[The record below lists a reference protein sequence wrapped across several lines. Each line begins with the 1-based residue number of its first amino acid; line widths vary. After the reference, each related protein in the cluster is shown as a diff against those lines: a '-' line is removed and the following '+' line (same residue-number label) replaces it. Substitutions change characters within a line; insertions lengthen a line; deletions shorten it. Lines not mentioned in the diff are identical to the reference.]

1 MPCVTIRPRARQ
13 DLIDHFVFIA
23 QDNLDAAQRF
33 LKEAEHAFGELTDMP
48 ALGRLRNF
56 DNPRLAGMRC
66 RSIPRFENYL
76 IFYRPVEEGIEVIRV
91 LHGAR
96 DLNGIFEA

>member
-1 MPCVTIRPRARQ
+1 M
-13 DLIDHFVFIA
+13 A

-33 LKEAEHAFGELTDMP
+33 FEEAEQAFRELAEIP
-48 ALGRLRNF
+48 ALGRARNF

-76 IFYRPVEEGIEVIRV
+76 IFYRPVDNGIEVIRV

-96 DLNGIFEA
+96 DLNEIFEA

>member
-1 MPCVTIRPRARQ
+1 MPCVTIRPQARQ

-33 LKEAEHAFGELTDMP
+33 LKEAEQAFRELTDMP
-48 ALGRLRNF
+48 ALGRSRNF

-66 RSIPRFENYL
+66 RPIPRFENYL
-76 IFYRPVEEGIEVIRV
+76 IFYRPVEKGIEVIRV